1 MEEDTWKKDET
12 PYLVFPCSKCAN
24 FMYVKTIKKKKKCLR
39 CGRSHTVNNIS
50 NTGEVVKGMTNA
62 VKMIKIKQNELAVKE
77 LGHHPDFQ
85 TTDGFQIH
93 QAPSKIINS
102 TLEQN
107 NDTLSRKFRDL
118 LVELSL
124 MHKKFPFYL
133 IEIGADKYNIPAS
146 ELKSLARTFLEQ
158 GSLIQ
163 TDNNSFKFEIFN
175 H

>member
-12 PYLVFPCSKCAN
+12 PYLVFPCSKCEN

-39 CGRSHTVNNIS
+39 CGRSHTVDNFSNI
-50 NTGEVVKGMTNA
+50 GEVVKGMTNA
-62 VKMIKIKQNELAVKE
+62 VKMIKIKQNELAVKK

-102 TLEQN
+102 TQEQN
-107 NDTLSRKFRDL
+107 NDALSRKFRDL

-124 MHKKFPFYL
+124 KHNEFPFYL
-133 IEIGADKYNIPAS
+133 IEIGADKYNIPSS
-146 ELKSLARTFLEQ
+146 ELKSLTKSFLKK
-158 GSLIQ
+158 GILISKNI
-163 TDNNSFKFEIFN
+163 DIFKVKI
-175 H
+175 